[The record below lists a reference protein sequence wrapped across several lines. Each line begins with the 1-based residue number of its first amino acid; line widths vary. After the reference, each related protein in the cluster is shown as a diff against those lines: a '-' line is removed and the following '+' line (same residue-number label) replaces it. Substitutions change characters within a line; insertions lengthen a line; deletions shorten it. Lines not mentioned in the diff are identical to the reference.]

1 MIPATAARSADIFLR
16 NWDRGLDSALIY
28 PLQSTVV
35 DCDAGKSVYAL
46 QYAWDRMMRA
56 AHDAC
61 SGQRISFIPHSFL
74 LQISEALKAAVEAL
88 STSSEAISAL
98 VFPEATIETLFVVC
112 SSNCPM
118 GPLRNHMGAVAT

>member
-1 MIPATAARSADIFLR
+1 MHLKRTSG
-16 NWDRGLDSALIY
+16 GL
-28 PLQSTVV
+28 LQSAVV
-35 DCDAGKSVYAL
+35 DHEAGESGYAL

-74 LQISEALKAAVEAL
+74 LQISAISEALKAAVEAL

-98 VFPEATIETLFVVC
+98 VLPSNLRSSFPRGYHSSFV
-112 SSNCPM
+112 
-118 GPLRNHMGAVAT
+118 AVIVLWGRCASLCARPFVEVWVS